1 MGPNPVAPYLL
12 TRSIN
17 SRVFTRERE
26 KMQLEKEIA
35 VNDGVMNKTAIRNYF
50 QWINKG
56 GKYESTQSTHV
67 FLNRMPPSFSTCI
80 SLLKTC
86 FLEKSIYEESRS
98 EAEDAGKGKSI
109 HAFAFSNWH

>member
-67 FLNRMPPSFSTCI
+67 FLNRLTPSFSTCI
-80 SLLKTC
+80 SLSKTC
-86 FLEKSIYEESRS
+86 FLRKRYLR
-98 EAEDAGKGKSI
+98 GKSLR
-109 HAFAFSNWH
+109 S

>member
-80 SLLKTC
+80 HCQRLV
-86 FLEKSIYEESRS
+86 F
-98 EAEDAGKGKSI
+98 
-109 HAFAFSNWH
+109 

>member
-1 MGPNPVAPYLL
+1 MCPKPVAPYLL

-35 VNDGVMNKTAIRNYF
+35 MNDGVMNKTAIRNYF

-67 FLNRMPPSFSTCI
+67 FLNRMPVYFIVKDLFSRKKY
-80 SLLKTC
+80 L
-86 FLEKSIYEESRS
+86 R
-98 EAEDAGKGKSI
+98 GKSLR
-109 HAFAFSNWH
+109 S